1 MAVICLLLDDTE
13 SDRIMSK
20 KINIRPATTRLAM
33 LKNRGVLQRLVGA
46 VLAISYSLAAYSII
60 RTGLIPTKYLLMSG
74 FITVIAVVLLEIVL
88 IWRKTNLR
96 RGVICMILA
105 GMFIAINMGIYFLGV
120 TTTNFL
126 DRIQAGSGT
135 NQAALPELD
144 ETKPFTIYI
153 SGIDTYGGIDT
164 VSRSDVNILVVVNP
178 RSHKIL
184 LVNTPRDYYV
194 QLHGTTGLRDKLT
207 HSGVYG
213 IDMSVKTMEDLYAT
227 PIDYYLRINFT
238 SLVNIIDVLGGVDVN
253 SAYNFKVGSD
263 SFVIGSNHLDGKKAL
278 EFARDRYSFEEGDRT
293 RGENQQR
300 VIEAII
306 SKMSSSSS
314 LLHYPDILES
324 LQNSF
329 QTNMSSIDITQLI
342 RSQLNDMAK
351 WQVKS
356 TSVNGSDSHNYTYS
370 MPTTMLYVME
380 PDRAS
385 IDAAKVEIRQYQS
398 Q

>member
-1 MAVICLLLDDTE
+1 MN
-13 SDRIMSK
+13 K
-20 KINIRPATTRLAM
+20 KINIRAITTRLAI
-33 LKNRGVLQRLVGA
+33 LKNRRVLQRLIGA
-46 VLAISYSLAAYSII
+46 VLAISYGLAEYSII
-60 RTGLIPTKYLLMSG
+60 RTGLVPTKYLLISG
-74 FITVIAVVLLEIVL
+74 FITVIAVALLELVL
-88 IWRKTNLR
+88 VWRKMSLR
-96 RGVICMILA
+96 RGIVYMVLA
-105 GMFIAINMGIYFLGV
+105 GLFIIINVGISFLGF
-120 TTTNFL
+120 TTSNFL
-126 DRIQAGSGT
+126 DRIQVGRGT
-135 NQAALPELD
+135 SQSALPELD
-144 ETKPFTIYI
+144 ETKPFSIYI

-164 VSRSDVNILVVVNP
+164 VSRSDVNILAVVNP
-178 RSHKIL
+178 KLHKIL

-207 HSGVYG
+207 HSGLYG

-238 SLVNIIDVLGGVDVN
+238 SLVNIIDVLGGVDVD

-263 SFVIGSNHLDGKKAL
+263 NFVIGSNHLDGKKAL
-278 EFARDRYSFEEGDRT
+278 EFTRDRYSFEEGDRT

-306 SKMSSSSS
+306 SKMSGSSL
-314 LLHYPDILES
+314 LLHYPDILGS

-329 QTNMSSIDITQLI
+329 QTNMSSSDMARLI
-342 RSQLNDMAK
+342 RYQLDSMAK
-351 WQVKS
+351 WQVRS

-380 PDRAS
+380 PDMTS
-385 IDAAKVEIRQYQS
+385 VVAARTEIQQYKS

>member
-1 MAVICLLLDDTE
+1 LAVICLLLDDTE

>member
-1 MAVICLLLDDTE
+1 
-13 SDRIMSK
+13 
-20 KINIRPATTRLAM
+20 M